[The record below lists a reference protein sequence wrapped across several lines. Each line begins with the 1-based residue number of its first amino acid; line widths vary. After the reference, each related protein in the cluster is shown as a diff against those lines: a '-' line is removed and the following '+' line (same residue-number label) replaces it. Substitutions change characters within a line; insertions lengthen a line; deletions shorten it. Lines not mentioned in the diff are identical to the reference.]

1 MHVNSIETI
10 LKIVFSLHERTHYA
24 LHQLNQ
30 SSMHKL
36 INILLENYLQC
47 NRWKQH
53 KTSWLYAVLTRSMR
67 SNQWKICLWIEI
79 CTLFPT
85 LIVVDIVRAYQW
97 RVHHFSFI
105 FDAVHLIAG
114 NALAMCKSL
123 QLQAIWKF
131 KFQQMKTKQ
140 TFADLSILIGW

>member
-30 SSMHKL
+30 SSMYKL
-36 INILLENYLQC
+36 INILLENARIEQNIC
-47 NRWKQH
+47 NATEGNNK

-79 CTLFPT
+79 GTIFPT
-85 LIVVDIVRAYQW
+85 LIVVDVVRAYQW
-97 RVHHFSFI
+97 RVHHFSFV
-105 FDAVHLIAG
+105 FNAVHLIMG
-114 NALAMCKSL
+114 NALAMVISAPGNLKVQIS
-123 QLQAIWKF
+123 
-131 KFQQMKTKQ
+131 TNEN
-140 TFADLSILIGW
+140 